1 MSGIPTT
8 PQAMESFLC
17 RNLATYLD
25 IPPAH
30 RIHRD
35 RPLYS
40 QGVDSLTALALQ
52 RRLERALRIPVP
64 ASALLRENSV
74 SELAAVLADLM
85 RRSTGTQGG
94 GTAAA

>member
-1 MSGIPTT
+1 M
-8 PQAMESFLC
+8 FLC
-17 RNLATYLD
+17 RNLASYLD

-52 RRLERALRIPVP
+52 RRLEQALQIPVP
-64 ASALLRENSV
+64 ASCLLRENSV
-74 SELAAVLADLM
+74 SELATQLAELM
-85 RRSTGTQGG
+85 SR
-94 GTAAA
+94 TATAP

>member
-8 PQAMESFLC
+8 PQAMEAFLC
-17 RNLATYLD
+17 RNLASYLD

-40 QGVDSLTALALQ
+40 QGVDSLTALSLQ
-52 RRLERALRIPVP
+52 RRLERDLHIPVP
-64 ASALLRENSV
+64 ASYLLRENSV

-85 RRSTGTQGG
+85 RRSTAPQGSG
-94 GTAAA
+94 VAAA

>member
-1 MSGIPTT
+1 MSAIPTT
-8 PQAMESFLC
+8 PQAMETFLC
-17 RNLATYLD
+17 RNLASYLD

-52 RRLERALRIPVP
+52 RRLEHALRIPVP
-64 ASALLRENSV
+64 ASYLLRENSV
-74 SELAAVLADLM
+74 SELAAVLADLAC
-85 RRSTGTQGG
+85 RATASPGG
-94 GTAAA
+94 EAAAA